1 MTLPDIQPPLFHLR
15 LASTLRYPPDFP
27 SPEKFNVMKEPLSVQ
42 SNKNRKINI
51 VWGEGEGCFQD
62 APKSNFNDKCLHT
75 SVAHSSYS
83 EIVGMDHKPTCDYD
97 RIRTG
102 ESCFKKPGVF
112 Y

>member
-1 MTLPDIQPPLFHLR
+1 M
-15 LASTLRYPPDFP
+15 
-27 SPEKFNVMKEPLSVQ
+27 Q

-102 ESCFKKPGVF
+102 ESCFMKPGVF
-112 Y
+112 